1 MEHGSIFRKITILT
15 LAAIL
20 VSVTAIGG
28 ICIFFVKRTG
38 DRDAAETMALICD
51 DRRQTLDSYLNSI
64 EQSVDMAA
72 RFAGDVIVSQELIDG
87 GVVGFS
93 GLENELPQRS
103 AAQRESMDAFLRD
116 HTALVEKVFGSVAV
130 HTSGA
135 LTYYYR
141 LNPSLSGEVTGF
153 WFSKKG
159 RTQFYGMQ
167 PTDISGYEEGD
178 TEHVGWY
185 YLPLRRGRPTWI
197 APYYNANMDET
208 ILSYVVPVYK
218 AGTFIGI
225 IGMDIDYD
233 TLVEQLDD
241 LEIYDTGYA
250 VLMDGEGSIVYHP
263 NVETGRLLAEESP
276 AFAAAAAMLKSESS
290 PEPIRYGAPGE
301 ERMMVFSTL
310 ANGLKLAVVAPIRE
324 INAGWQRL
332 VTVILIAGGLILAL
346 FAVLSLLILR
356 RLTEPLQRL
365 TAASRLLAEG
375 NYDISLDYSGS
386 DEVGVLTAAFQ
397 RLVEH
402 LQIYISDL
410 NSKAY
415 QDAMTGV
422 KNLAAYNASA
432 KMLGDAIAAAEEGAE
447 PAFGVVMLDCN
458 DLKRI
463 NDRYG
468 HGMGDRYLLNAC
480 ALICRVFTHSP
491 VFRIGGDEFAV
502 LLQSGDYDRRDSLM
516 EEFDGLAAEV
526 NHTAEEP
533 WEQIS
538 VAKGMAIYRPDSDG
552 SVEDVMRRADQR
564 MYLDKQRMK
573 ALRKT

>member
-1 MEHGSIFRKITILT
+1 
-15 LAAIL
+15 
-20 VSVTAIGG
+20 
-28 ICIFFVKRTG
+28 
-38 DRDAAETMALICD
+38 
-51 DRRQTLDSYLNSI
+51 
-64 EQSVDMAA
+64 
-72 RFAGDVIVSQELIDG
+72 
-87 GVVGFS
+87 
-93 GLENELPQRS
+93 
-103 AAQRESMDAFLRD
+103 
-116 HTALVEKVFGSVAV
+116 
-130 HTSGA
+130 
-135 LTYYYR
+135 
-141 LNPSLSGEVTGF
+141 
-153 WFSKKG
+153 
-159 RTQFYGMQ
+159 
-167 PTDISGYEEGD
+167 
-178 TEHVGWY
+178 
-185 YLPLRRGRPTWI
+185 
-197 APYYNANMDET
+197 MDET

-538 VAKGMAIYRPDSDG
+538 VAKGMAIYRPGSDG